1 MNVCFNGTKM
11 PSQSTEN
18 LSHSVV
24 IKIVSFSD
32 DAISYQHAAK
42 ILGKPIKRSLGIQPR
57 YDAKHNPAYPVEHQ
71 ADFCAAARV
80 LVCADPDL
88 AGRIYRPCIN
98 R

>member
-1 MNVCFNGTKM
+1 M
-11 PSQSTEN
+11 

-24 IKIVSFSD
+24 IKIVSFND

-42 ILGKPIKRSLGIQPR
+42 ILGKSIKRSLGIQPR
-57 YDAKHNPAYPVEHQ
+57 YGAKHNLVDPVEHR
-71 ADFCAAARV
+71 ADFRAAARV

-88 AGRIYRPCIN
+88 ADRRYRPCIN